1 MSDSIFAKDGTAQGV
16 AKQRMIETLAKS
28 DKRVISD
35 PYADRFVT
43 GASFIKL
50 MGHKLNVW
58 LAKKLVPGFH
68 EHIISR
74 TRFIDDLITRSAG
87 DGVEQYVILGAG
99 YDCRAHR
106 LELPSSLRIFEVDQ
120 LEVQARKCSKLP
132 RDLSDSKNVTY
143 VPVDFT
149 DQSLTKQ
156 LMDAGFDQ
164 SKSTVI
170 TLEGVSQYITKEAV
184 SSTIREMA
192 SLTQKASSIFF
203 ISYVDEL
210 LNTNPTACFG
220 KGYPKA
226 AKRSETIKYLSA
238 KAGEPWISF
247 YSAKE
252 IENVLLQNGYFIE
265 QNLTL
270 TDLNSQ
276 YFAPV
281 GRALAENQLCNLEHF
296 VIAKSHD

>member
-1 MSDSIFAKDGTAQGV
+1 
-16 AKQRMIETLAKS
+16 MIETLAKS

-74 TRFIDDLITRSAG
+74 TRFIDALITRSAG

-120 LEVQARKCSKLP
+120 LEVQARKRSKLP

-192 SLTQKASSIFF
+192 SLTQKASSIFLYPM
-203 ISYVDEL
+203 S
-210 LNTNPTACFG
+210 TNFSIRTPQLALARATQ
-220 KGYPKA
+220 K
-226 AKRSETIKYLSA
+226 
-238 KAGEPWISF
+238 
-247 YSAKE
+247 
-252 IENVLLQNGYFIE
+252 LQN
-265 QNLTL
+265 
-270 TDLNSQ
+270 
-276 YFAPV
+276 
-281 GRALAENQLCNLEHF
+281 ALKQ
-296 VIAKSHD
+296 